1 MSVYADKNALMMF
14 YHAHIMSH
22 INLAS
27 YLWDGA
33 KEVHL
38 IKLNSLHRR
47 AAKIIA
53 KGCQV
58 STDEKQN
65 FLNMLPLAKQ
75 FMYNKGVFM
84 YKVYSNTVP
93 KYVSSLF
100 RKAPTRLKSMNF
112 NLPRTRIDLV
122 KRSFAFSGAS
132 VWNSLS
138 LATKNS
144 PSLNSFPKFQ

>member
-1 MSVYADKNALMMF
+1 MMF
-14 YHAHIMSH
+14 YHAHILSH

-27 YLWDGA
+27 CLWDGA

-58 STDEKQN
+58 STDDKLKL
-65 FLNMLPLAKQ
+65 LNMLPLAKQ
-75 FMYNKGVFM
+75 LMYNKGVFM
-84 YKVYSNTVP
+84 YKVYCNKVP
-93 KYVSSLF
+93 QSISSLF

-122 KRSFAFSGAS
+122 KSSFAFSGAS

-144 PSLNSFPKFQ
+144 PSLKSFKKNLYNELQGT